1 MQASANEPLIPAAT
15 DATVEELNR
24 IVAQAESLLHSLGS
38 ETSQAA
44 SAVRDRVTD
53 TLQQAKARLAD
64 TAAEASVVA
73 ESLAERADQYVRKN
87 PWQSAAIAALLG
99 AAAAYLL
106 TRASRRD

>member
-1 MQASANEPLIPAAT
+1 MQAPANEPLIPAAT
-15 DATVEELNR
+15 DATVDELNR
-24 IVAQAESLLHSLGS
+24 IVSQAESLLRSLSS

-44 SAVRDRVTD
+44 GAVRERVTD

-106 TRASRRD
+106 TKASRRE